1 MLNECDRVA
10 VQKKIYRTR
19 AALQAGLNGWVEA
32 YNHSRHISLVGVK
45 ASLDAAVP
53 GQRGVGEGEGE
64 NLSGEPWC
72 GLAVCQMNS

>member
-1 MLNECDRVA
+1 MGEWR
-10 VQKKIYRTR
+10 RTTIR
-19 AALQAGLNGWVEA
+19 T
-32 YNHSRHISLVGVK
+32 HISVAGVK

-72 GLAVCQMNS
+72 GRAVCQMNS

>member
-1 MLNECDRVA
+1 MGGWRHTTS
-10 VQKKIYRTR
+10 RT
-19 AALQAGLNGWVEA
+19 
-32 YNHSRHISLVGVK
+32 HISVAGVK

-64 NLSGEPWC
+64 GENLSGEHWC

>member
-1 MLNECDRVA
+1 MGGWRHTTS
-10 VQKKIYRTR
+10 RT
-19 AALQAGLNGWVEA
+19 
-32 YNHSRHISLVGVK
+32 HISVAGVK

-53 GQRGVGEGEGE
+53 GQRGVGEGEGEGE